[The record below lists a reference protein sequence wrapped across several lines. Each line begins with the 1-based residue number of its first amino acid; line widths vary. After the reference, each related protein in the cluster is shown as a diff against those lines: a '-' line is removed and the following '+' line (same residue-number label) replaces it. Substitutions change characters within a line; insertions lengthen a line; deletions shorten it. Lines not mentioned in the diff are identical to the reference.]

1 MLEKLV
7 TKIFGNKH
15 DRDRTRILPIVNN
28 INAYYDQYHT
38 LTDKELQAKTTEF
51 KARIEAATAD
61 IKAEIEALT
70 QQLRSDYNDADE
82 QPDLNVIRDDL
93 KKLEEQEQEI
103 SKDILNDILP
113 EAFAV
118 VKETCRRLIGSSWDV
133 SDIEITWDMIP
144 FDVQIIGAVVLHEG
158 KIAEMATGEG
168 KTLAATMPLYLNA
181 LTGKGVHLITVNDY
195 LARRDCEWMGK
206 IYEFLGLTVA
216 YITNDMDPPQRKIA
230 YNADIT
236 YGTNNEFGF
245 DYLRDNMA
253 HRIDDLVQRK
263 HNYAIIDEVDSVLI
277 DEARTPLIISGPVEQ
292 STQKFDEVKARVA
305 QLVRDQTNLAN
316 RIIADAE
323 KLLKDGNDYEAGI
336 KLLQATRGAPKNKRL
351 TKILHEQGAK
361 KLAHRVEMDYLR
373 DKKLHELDEELFYA
387 IDEKTHVIDLTEK
400 GREALSRNDPEMFV
414 LPDLSIE
421 FDLID
426 KNTELD
432 DSAKLVQKDKLH
444 QHHAEKSE
452 RIHNI
457 SQLLR
462 AHSLYERDV
471 EYVVTEDGKVMIVDE
486 FTGRLMPGRR
496 YSDGLH
502 QAIEAKEGVK
512 IERETQT
519 LATIT
524 LQNFFRLYSKL
535 AGMTGTAETEAHEF
549 WEIYKLDV
557 VVIPTNETIRR
568 IDYNDQIYRTKR
580 EKYNAVI
587 NEITAMH
594 KKNRPVLVGTIS
606 VEASETLARMLK
618 RSGIKHSVLNAKY
631 HKEEAQI
638 VANAGQPG
646 MVTIATNMAGRGTDI
661 KLGKGVIICDGGCF
675 LVDDNGR
682 PIPDDINL
690 DECKSDVPCGLHI
703 IGTERHE
710 SRRIDRQLRGR
721 SGRQG
726 DPGASRFYLS
736 LEDDLMRLFG
746 SERIASVMDRIGVQE
761 GEVIQHP
768 MITKSIER
776 AQKRVEMHNFDIRK
790 HLLEYDDVMNQQR
803 EVIYKMRSNALRGE
817 NLKDQIIDMI
827 EQVADDLASNYAGE
841 DQYIEDWDWTG
852 LNVEIQRIFLLPPL
866 FQNINDIPTGFS
878 RENLAETLREKALE
892 NYKRRERFIG
902 EREMRRLER
911 LASLQVLDICW
922 REHLYEMDNIK
933 EGIGLR
939 AYGQK
944 DPLIEYK
951 SEGFHAFTEMLARF
965 NEGAI
970 RLIFTAQLRDETRF
984 TPRQRPAPARMSE
997 VHDSADG
1004 MGFRA
1009 VTSAESAEQ
1018 DSQPDKPG
1026 KKVPIVVGDKVGR
1039 NDPCPCGSGKKYKKC
1054 CGK

>member
-15 DRDRTRILPIVNN
+15 ERDRTRILPIVNN
-28 INAYYDQYHT
+28 INEYYDQYHT

-103 SKDILNDILP
+103 SKDILNNILP

-253 HRIDDLVQRK
+253 HRVDDLVQRK

-400 GREALSRNDPEMFV
+400 GREAVSRNDPEMFV

-432 DSAKLVQKDKLH
+432 DAAKLVQKDKLH

-512 IERETQT
+512 IERESQT

-587 NEITAMH
+587 NEIAAMH

-790 HLLEYDDVMNQQR
+790 HLLEYDNVMNQQR

-1009 VTSAESAEQ
+1009 VTSAESTEQ

>member
-1 MLEKLV
+1 MFEKLA
-7 TKIFGNKH
+7 TMIFGNKH
-15 DRDRTRILPIVNN
+15 EKDRKRILPIVEE
-28 INAYYDQYHT
+28 INEFYDQIHS
-38 LTDKELQAKTTEF
+38 LTDKELQAKTMEF
-51 KARIEAATAD
+51 KARIEVATAE
-61 IKAEIEALT
+61 IKAEIEMLT
-70 QQLRSDYNDADE
+70 QQLRSDYSDTDE
-82 QPDLNVIRDDL
+82 QPDLNVVRDDL
-93 KKLEEQEQEI
+93 KKLEEQEYKVTQ
-103 SKDILNDILP
+103 DVLNEILP

-118 VKETCRRLIGSSWDV
+118 VKETCRRLVGSSWNV

-144 FDVQIIGAVVLHEG
+144 FDVQLIGAVVLHEG

-168 KTLAATMPLYLNA
+168 KTLAASLPIYLNA
-181 LTGKGVHLITVNDY
+181 LPGKGVHLITVNDY

-216 YITNDMDPPQRKIA
+216 YITNDMDPPQRKVA

-253 HRIDDLVQRK
+253 HRVDDLVQRE

-305 QLVRDQTNLAN
+305 QLVRDQTNLVN

-323 KLLKDGNDYEAGI
+323 KLLKEENDYEAGI

-351 TKILHEQGAK
+351 TKILHEHGTK
-361 KLAHRVEMDYLR
+361 KIAHRVEMDFIR
-373 DKKLHELDEELFYA
+373 DKKLNELDEELFYA

-400 GREALSRNDPEMFV
+400 GRDTLSRNDSEMFV
-414 LPDLSIE
+414 LPDLSSE

-426 KNTELD
+426 KKTDLD
-432 DSAKLVQKDKLH
+432 DQAKLEQKEQLQQK
-444 QHHAEKSE
+444 HAEKSE

-471 EYVVTEDGKVMIVDE
+471 EYVVTDDGKVLIVDE

-549 WEIYKLDV
+549 WTIYKLDV
-557 VVIPTNETIRR
+557 VVIPTNAPIRR
-568 IDYNDQIYRTKR
+568 IDYNDQIFRTKR

-587 NEITAMH
+587 AEIIEMY

-606 VEASETLARMLK
+606 VEASETLSRMLK

-638 VANAGQPG
+638 VSRAGQPG

-661 KLGKGVIICDGGCF
+661 KLGKGVILCDGGCF
-675 LVDDNGR
+675 LVDDAGR

-690 DECKSDVPCGLHI
+690 IECENDVPCGLHI

-746 SERIASVMDRIGVQE
+746 SERIAGVMDRIGVQD

-768 MITKSIER
+768 MINNSIER

-803 EVIYKMRSNALRGE
+803 EVIYKMRSYALQGE

-827 EQVADDLASNYAGE
+827 DQIAEDLASNYAGE
-841 DQYIEDWDWTG
+841 DQYIDDWNWTG
-852 LNVEIQRIFLLPPL
+852 LNAEIQRIFLLPPL
-866 FQNINDIPTGFS
+866 FKNIEEVPPAFKKED
-878 RENLAETLREKALE
+878 LAEMLREKAIE
-892 NYKRRERFIG
+892 NYKRRERLIR
-902 EREMRRLER
+902 EKEMRRLER
-911 LASLQVLDICW
+911 LASLQIIDLLW

-951 SEGFHAFTEMLARF
+951 SEGFRAFSDMLARV
-965 NEGAI
+965 NEGVV
-970 RLIFTAQLRDETRF
+970 RLIFTAQVRDETRF
-984 TPRQRPAPARMSE
+984 TSRQRPTRMSE
-997 VHDSADG
+997 VHDSSDG

-1009 VTSAESAEQ
+1009 ITSSESTEQ
-1018 DSQPDKPG
+1018 DGQPERPG
-1026 KKVPIVVGDKVGR
+1026 KKIPIVVGDKVGR